1 MPSSLHLASCLSIE
15 SPLGPNSTTPKKNY
29 PLLHWGLITPPVLF
43 GFRVGNLWFPCP
55 SSLRQRQ
62 LQCVESS
69 EPVPRQRWE
78 RRYRNL
84 TSKISKAN
92 ANPANPAVADSAKD
106 GRAKCC
112 RTPLMPWSLRTFW
125 HTSENNKQLR
135 SNLWTKGFGSRA
147 VWKVYDTRFCTEGKT
162 SILVFWTIFELC
174 PHLKQVEMPNI
185 QRMLQIASSFKFHT
199 CCEGAPATPGPSGF
213 PDSEGK
219 RCQSTG
225 KPGTSWAASMSLL
238 QARQVRKLA
247 TWKNLIQ

>member
-1 MPSSLHLASCLSIE
+1 MGKDDIE
-15 SPLGPNSTTPKKNY
+15 
-29 PLLHWGLITPPVLF
+29 
-43 GFRVGNLWFPCP
+43 
-55 SSLRQRQ
+55 
-62 LQCVESS
+62 
-69 EPVPRQRWE
+69 
-78 RRYRNL
+78 NL

-162 SILVFWTIFELC
+162 SILVFWTVFELC

-199 CCEGAPATPGPSGF
+199 CCEGSPATPGPLGF
-213 PDSEGK
+213 RTVREN
-219 RCQSTG
+219 
-225 KPGTSWAASMSLL
+225 AASQLECQEPAGLPQCHCSSP
-238 QARQVRKLA
+238 RQVRKLA
-247 TWKNLIQ
+247 TGKKIMKNLIQ